1 MLDIKDQMGIS
12 EEVVNARPRL
22 KQLVIR
28 NFRAIGS
35 KPVAIELD
43 KIVVLVGPNNVGK
56 SSILRAYEVA
66 MSEGSNEAILMQ
78 DDFHGGTVDKEALP
92 EIELHTVVHDNAPGS
107 RWISI
112 DPITQEKT
120 VIERWTWSSPGAPKR
135 QGYDVDKGMWAE
147 DGVPWGAANIANS
160 YRPKPHRVDAFSD
173 PKVQADA
180 IVKLLSDVI
189 KEKVKNVQEHSE
201 DESQYKQL
209 LRTITTLRQQ
219 VVIDS
224 NTQIEKLE
232 LQVSQ
237 LLSEVFPGYIVKF
250 DPRTEEDIENDLN
263 LFNKLNNAQ
272 LKMGY
277 ANGGHLSTLDRQGSG
292 ARRTLLWS
300 ALRMIAE
307 SNIAKTAKKGTKKE
321 LPDNGTIRPHVLLL
335 DEPELCL
342 HPNAVREACRVLYD
356 LPNTGNWQVMVT
368 THSPAFIDVSRDN
381 TTIIRV
387 EQIDG
392 NISGTT
398 VFRPERVKL
407 DDEDRARLKL
417 LNIFDPYVAEFFF
430 GGRCIIVEGDTE
442 YTAFKHVIASKQG
455 MYKDVHIIRA
465 RGKAT
470 IVSLIKILNHFGS
483 SYSILHDS
491 DTTTTMRKG
500 KQIKNSAW
508 AHNEKIYNAVIDRP
522 ETSKV
527 RLLAS
532 LGNFEKAYFGEEV
545 SNEKPYNAILNLQQN
560 SVAYTKVELLLEA
573 LLDHSKEPP
582 LGALQWTSIAQLE
595 EYVSA
600 FTSIDLVASGD
611 EVSQDDIA
619 SSS

>member
-1 MLDIKDQMGIS
+1 MEVLDINNQLGTF
-12 EEVVNARPRL
+12 EEVVTSRPRL

-28 NFRAIGS
+28 NFRAIGN
-35 KPVAIELD
+35 KPVTIELD

-66 MSEGSNEAILMQ
+66 MSEGSNEAILLL
-78 DDFHGGTVDKEALP
+78 DDFPGGIIKNDANP
-92 EIELHTVVHDNAPGS
+92 EIELHTIVHDNAPGS

-112 DPITQEKT
+112 DPITLEKI
-120 VIERWTWSSPGAPKR
+120 VIEKWTWSSPGPPKR
-135 QGYDVDKGMWAE
+135 QGYDIDKGMWAD

-173 PKVQADA
+173 PKIQTDA

-189 KEKVKNVQEHSE
+189 KERVKSVQEQSE
-201 DESQYKQL
+201 EESQYKQL

-219 VVIDS
+219 VVIES
-224 NTQIEKLE
+224 NTHIEKIE
-232 LQVSQ
+232 LQVSG
-237 LLSEVFPGYIVKF
+237 LLSEVFPGYVVKF
-250 DPRTEEDIENDLN
+250 DPRTEEDVENDLN

-307 SNIAKTAKKGTKKE
+307 SNIAKTAKKGAKKE
-321 LPDNGTIRPHVLLL
+321 LPENGTIRPHVLLL

-342 HPNAVREACRVLYD
+342 HPTAVREACRVLYD

-392 NISGTT
+392 EISGTT
-398 VFRPERVKL
+398 VFRPERAKL
-407 DDEDRARLKL
+407 DNEDRARLKL

-442 YTAFKHVIASKQG
+442 YTALKHIIASKPG
-455 MYKDVHIIRA
+455 MYNDVHIIRA

-483 SYSILHDS
+483 SYSVLHDS
-491 DTTTTMRKG
+491 DTPTTMRKG
-500 KQIKNSAW
+500 KLIKNPAW
-508 AHNEKIYNAVIDRP
+508 ALNEKIYNVVTDRP

-545 SNEKPYNAILNLQQN
+545 CNEKPYNAILNLQQN
-560 SVAYTKVELLLEA
+560 SSAFKKVESLLEA

-582 LGALQWTSIAQLE
+582 YGALQWISIAQLE
-595 EYVSA
+595 EFVSV
-600 FTSIDLVASGD
+600 FTSQDLVAAG
-611 EVSQDDIA
+611 DDIT
-619 SSS
+619 SN